1 MLIRRKYVAIASST
15 GAVVALLALL
25 LITNLISP
33 TEGGPA
39 VMLLVL
45 ALIYVISLA
54 VCVLMETVATYV
66 YRLLVPRRGIAK
78 SPDRQSRQQRKRFA
92 ICLVVSAI
100 PMLAISLNSI
110 GQVNIAGIGLI
121 AATELVAIFYI
132 VRRMS

>member
-66 YRLLVPRRGIAK
+66 YRLLIPRRGIAK
-78 SPDRQSRQQRKRFA
+78 SPDRQSRQQRKQFA